1 MENSELGVAEFRR
14 LCVQNRITAVVEQ
27 DKPVLK
33 SYLTGEI
40 DTCPQLDVARAPPT
54 ATQDP
59 PPDTHP
65 PPPRRPHKPAAAGGA
80 GAGGARMPA
89 AAAAQSTAVPS
100 RAGAAVTVP
109 SMSMEEMEE
118 QRNRHAALIEQS
130 MQRPGLSVGSSG

>member
-40 DTCPQLDVARAPPT
+40 DTCPQLDMAMAAATAIQVAPPV
-54 ATQDP
+54 QE
-59 PPDTHP
+59 THHAS
-65 PPPRRPHKPAAAGGA
+65 RAHKHAAAGGA
-80 GAGGARMPA
+80 GAAGASKSA